1 MTFQFPLCPLPPL
14 SRVWVYLRDS
24 GGETQDLASQRS
36 YVLAY
41 CEHYQLR
48 LERVF
53 EDGAISGGSTIGRDE
68 FGLMIDLARQNS
80 KPMVDGILYWD
91 TKRFARNQLDSQF
104 YKGDLRRRGYRLISL
119 SDDIPDNEFSVVI
132 EAFLE
137 WKAQKDREDISKD
150 TKRGLAYI
158 VSMKDE
164 NGNYIGLMPGRPPT
178 FFKGESYDTGLKRN
192 NGQPRIVQRW
202 VPDPETWER
211 GKIAWEMRA
220 ERASYM
226 EIEQE
231 LKLFPNT
238 ANPGSTYYAIF
249 KNEIYIG
256 RLHYG
261 GRIYEKFVPQLATME
276 QWEKV
281 QELSYERPAKRQSW
295 PQGKLHPKE
304 GRGDFL
310 LSGLCR
316 CMYCQ
321 ANVHASMNRREGRTK
336 FWTYYVCARKKAR
349 PTDCVSKQMS
359 ARKVETAIVDVVCG
373 KVLTSDFVTDLVE
386 RVNVFLSDNERY
398 EREIATNQKQLR
410 RLEKAIANLLDMA
423 ELHPSADVIARLN
436 QREQERDT
444 LKRDQERLYRQIEQ
458 RSVRV
463 DQKLVVNVLTDMKRK
478 LREGELKVRKQ
489 VLRQVVEQIELGRDV
504 ARLHYRFPLTHLY
517 FMPPTG
523 FEPVSQ
529 P

>member
-1 MTFQFPLCPLPPL
+1 
-14 SRVWVYLRDS
+14 
-24 GGETQDLASQRS
+24 
-36 YVLAY
+36 
-41 CEHYQLR
+41 
-48 LERVF
+48 
-53 EDGAISGGSTIGRDE
+53 
-68 FGLMIDLARQNS
+68 
-80 KPMVDGILYWD
+80 
-91 TKRFARNQLDSQF
+91 
-104 YKGDLRRRGYRLISL
+104 
-119 SDDIPDNEFSVVI
+119 
-132 EAFLE
+132 
-137 WKAQKDREDISKD
+137 
-150 TKRGLAYI
+150 
-158 VSMKDE
+158 
-164 NGNYIGLMPGRPPT
+164 
-178 FFKGESYDTGLKRN
+178 
-192 NGQPRIVQRW
+192 
-202 VPDPETWER
+202 
-211 GKIAWEMRA
+211 
-220 ERASYM
+220 
-226 EIEQE
+226 
-231 LKLFPNT
+231 
-238 ANPGSTYYAIF
+238 
-249 KNEIYIG
+249 
-256 RLHYG
+256 
-261 GRIYEKFVPQLATME
+261 ME

-295 PQGKLHPKE
+295 PKGKLHPKE

-349 PTDCVSKQMS
+349 PTDCVAKQMS

-444 LKRDQERLYRQIEQ
+444 LKRDQERLHRQIEQ
-458 RSVRV
+458 RTMAV
-463 DQKLVVNVLTDMKRK
+463 DQNMVVNVLTDMKRK